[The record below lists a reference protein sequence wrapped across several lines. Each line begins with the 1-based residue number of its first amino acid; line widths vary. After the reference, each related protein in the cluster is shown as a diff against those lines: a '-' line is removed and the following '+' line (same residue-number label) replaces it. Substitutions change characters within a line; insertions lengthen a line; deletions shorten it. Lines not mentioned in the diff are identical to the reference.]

1 MKVKVYYLTAVEVD
15 VEDAVIEEYRNDD
28 FHQDVESFDE
38 YNERNLTLEKNVW
51 KEIER
56 VTGMS
61 FCDCQDGEITGV
73 YEAETGVDILVY

>member
-38 YNERNLTLEKNVW
+38 YNERNQILEQNVW

-61 FCDCQDGEITGV
+61 FCDYQDGEITGV
-73 YEAETGVDILVY
+73 YEAETGADILVY

>member
-38 YNERNLTLEKNVW
+38 YNERNQILEMNVW

-56 VTGMS
+56 VTGLS
-61 FCDCQDGEITGV
+61 FCDYKDGEIAGI
-73 YEAETGVDILVY
+73 YEAETGADILVY